1 MLSLL
6 LLQSSHAVILED
18 GVLMKLWPACPG
30 LGKVPATINVVYE
43 KNIYGHY
50 GFVPFGGM

>member
-30 LGKVPATINVVYE
+30 LGKVPATINVIYE

>member
-18 GVLMKLWPACPG
+18 DVLMKLWPAFHG
-30 LGKVPATINVVYE
+30 LGKVAATINVIYE

-50 GFVPFGGM
+50 GVVPFGGM